1 MKSIKARSH
10 TGYSR
15 PIEKKGDF
23 LCQTAIKKETGTGMA
38 GRICR
43 GQMGS
48 TIGDSSRARIIAV
61 TPHPLFQSPTHS
73 IRKLSL
79 GRLSIHQSS
88 HPSINP
94 SSAFMLSVAQPS
106 QSPIHQPYRFSI
118 YRPLSSL
125 YSLLYP
131 LYNKH
136 PRAVTHYLTQ
146 APEHGQSDPV
156 KPSRVSY
163 INFIPSIPRDIRAIK
178 ALTHILTAS

>member
-1 MKSIKARSH
+1 MKSIKDRSH

-61 TPHPLFQSPTHS
+61 TPHPLLQSPTHS
-73 IRKLSL
+73 I
-79 GRLSIHQSS
+79 GRLSIHLSS
-88 HPSINP
+88 P
-94 SSAFMLSVAQPS
+94 
-106 QSPIHQPYRFSI
+106 SPIPQPLTLKPFPFSI